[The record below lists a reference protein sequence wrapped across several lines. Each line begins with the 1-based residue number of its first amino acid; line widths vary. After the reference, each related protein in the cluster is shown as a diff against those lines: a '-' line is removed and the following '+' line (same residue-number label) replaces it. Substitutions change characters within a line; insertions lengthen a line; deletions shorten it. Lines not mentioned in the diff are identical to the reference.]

1 MSCGPRK
8 TNMNILQHIF
18 KSIEYRLSR
27 LVFWLYIYPVGRLK
41 FMVWNKPIVASK
53 EDTLLYIIDHKSSIC
68 RYGDG
73 ELNLIW
79 GIDLGFQTCNPEISR
94 RMKEVFDSDEE
105 NMLIGLPDIFDD
117 LDHYTDFS
125 HDWWRTYLYSNID
138 KLKQIIK
145 PGRHYF
151 CSNITRFTS
160 DYKEDQADKLIPLY
174 RKIWDGRD
182 IYIVEGEQT
191 RIGVG
196 NDLLSNAKNLYRILA
211 PVKNAYDKY
220 DEIVAAIKEHVP
232 WGSLVILALGPTA
245 TIMAYDL
252 AKMGYQALDLGH
264 FDIQYEYHIRGIH
277 SKQPIPGKYVNE
289 ASTAGQTVDDSVIK
303 DENYSKSIIK
313 RVI

>member
-1 MSCGPRK
+1 MVYHLWTVPVVSCQYKKWRRPEVMSLED
-8 TNMNILQHIF
+8 TLQHI
-18 KSIEYRLSR
+18 
-27 LVFWLYIYPVGRLK
+27 V
-41 FMVWNKPIVASK
+41 
-53 EDTLLYIIDHKSSIC
+53 DHKSSIC

-73 ELNLIW
+73 EFNIALGNDI
-79 GIDLGFQTCNPEISR
+79 GFQHMTGNMAE
-94 RMKEVFDSDEE
+94 RMRQVLDSDD
-105 NMLIGLPDIFDD
+105 NNILIAIPSIFGD
-117 LDHYTDFS
+117 LSMFSDFS
-125 HDWWRTYLYSNID
+125 QPWWKEYRLCNLD
-138 KLKQIIK
+138 NLKTLLK
-145 PGRHYF
+145 SGRRYPN
-151 CSNITRFTS
+151 SLITRFTS

-211 PVKNAYDKY
+211 PAKNAYDKY
-220 DEIVAAIKEHVP
+220 DEILATVKNYAPLGA
-232 WGSLVILALGPTA
+232 LVILALGPTA

-303 DENYSKSIIK
+303 DENYSKSIIE
-313 RVI
+313 RIM